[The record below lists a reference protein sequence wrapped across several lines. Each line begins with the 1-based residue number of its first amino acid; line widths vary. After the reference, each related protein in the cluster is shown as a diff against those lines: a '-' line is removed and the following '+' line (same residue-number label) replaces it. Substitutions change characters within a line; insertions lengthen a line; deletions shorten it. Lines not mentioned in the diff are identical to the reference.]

1 MKRLTWLASAALA
14 FTLIAVGFVAGFT
27 SSKKATIF
35 SDPAAKQKPV
45 VGLVLKYR
53 DGVSP
58 MNFLGNQVGLD
69 STELTKGEDL
79 GLGLYSANF
88 ESAHSEASSLKI
100 ADSLAGD
107 SRIESIYLNHFLS
120 GANFK
125 ATTPKTGSLK
135 ASSAPTGLKAVD
147 GWQESDP
154 TRARVVLTWNAPKSL
169 NGGQIWGYRIWKFDA
184 VANAYKV
191 LVSNTFSTSRELVVS
206 NNLVAGATANF
217 KVAAITR
224 SSNLKYMAVS
234 TQSTAARVVPTATPQ
249 PPVLQSAGTITSAA
263 PVVAWA
269 VQDKV
274 SRGGLSVSYL
284 VTATATDSTTSSCST
299 NSNSCVL
306 SGLVATKEYI
316 VQITAT
322 NARGSTQSAIVQESL
337 DPMMSLQWYLDS
349 TYGVNATDAWKIT
362 KGSPSVVVAVVDTGI
377 TEHPDLDDNIV
388 AGYDFISSAS
398 QARDGNGRDADPS
411 DPGDY
416 QSNGTPSSWHG
427 THVAGIIAAE
437 SNSIGITGV
446 APRVKI
452 QPVRVLGP
460 NGGTEADIAAG
471 INWAIG
477 VRISGVTTN
486 ATPAKVINLS
496 IGSSDF
502 STCYTSSPV
511 QLAIDEAKR
520 RDVTLVTAAGND
532 DQEATASFPGNCS
545 GNITIGA
552 TGIKGDRSYY
562 SNYSELNSYYGVYI
576 GVDISAPGGDDR
588 AGIGAPAGGQI
599 WSTLNDGTRS
609 PGNPTYGKEQ
619 GTSMSSPIAAGVVAL
634 MYSIRPTITDDQVWA
649 ILSKTTKPFAPSSE
663 CADELVEAT
672 LNNGTKVM
680 TGLCGVGII
689 DAAAA
694 VKAVQDLNK

>member
-1 MKRLTWLASAALA
+1 MKRLLWVTASALSLALVSTGFA
-14 FTLIAVGFVAGFT
+14 FSSST
-27 SSKKATIF
+27 SHRAQIF
-35 SDPAAKQKPV
+35 SDPVAKSKPV
-45 VGLVLKYR
+45 VGLVLKYK
-53 DGVSP
+53 DGVVAKDI
-58 MNFLGNQVGLD
+58 FGNQVALP
-69 STELTKGEDL
+69 SELNQGEDL
-79 GLGLYSANF
+79 GLGMYSANF
-88 ESAHSEASSLKI
+88 EAAVSESAALEI
-100 ADSLAGD
+100 ANSIAGD
-107 SRIESIYLNHFLS
+107 SRIETIYLNHFL
-120 GANFK
+120 GDADFK
-125 ATTPKTGSLK
+125 AVTPKVGNLK
-135 ASSAPTGLKAVD
+135 ASSVPTGLKVVD

-154 TRARVVLTWNAPKSL
+154 TRARVVLSWNAPKTL
-169 NGGQIWGYRIWKFDA
+169 NGGKLWGYRIWKFDA

-191 LVSNTFSTSRELVVS
+191 LVSNTYSTSRELSVG
-206 NNLVAGATANF
+206 NNLVAGSTANF
-217 KVAAITR
+217 RVGAITR
-224 SSNLKYMAVS
+224 STNLKYMAVS
-234 TQSTAARVVPTATPQ
+234 NQSTAARVTPTATPQ

-269 VQDKV
+269 AQDKV

-306 SGLVATKEYI
+306 SGLVAAKEYI
-316 VQITAT
+316 VQVTAT
-322 NARGSTQSAIVQESL
+322 NERGSTQSAIVQESL
-337 DPMMSLQWYLDS
+337 DPMMRLQWYLDS
-349 TYGVNATDAWKIT
+349 EYGVNATDAWKVT
-362 KGSPSVVVAVVDTGI
+362 KGSPSIVVAVVDSGI

-388 AGYDFISSAS
+388 AGYDFISSS
-398 QARDGNGRDADPS
+398 RESRDGNGRDADPS

-416 QSNGTPSSWHG
+416 LTSGENSSWHG

-502 STCYTSSPV
+502 STCYTNSPV

-532 DQEATASFPGNCS
+532 DQIATASFPGNCS

-562 SNYSELNSYYGVYI
+562 SNYSDYNRIYDVYI

-609 PGNPTYGKEQ
+609 PGNPTYGKQQ

-634 MYSIRPTITDDQVWA
+634 MYSIRPTITDDQVWS
-649 ILSKTTKPFAPSSE
+649 IISKTAKPFAASSE
-663 CADELVEAT
+663 CTDQLIETT
-672 LNNGTKVM
+672 LNNGTKVT

>member
-1 MKRLTWLASAALA
+1 MKRLLWVTASALSLAL
-14 FTLIAVGFVAGFT
+14 VSAGFAFNSST
-27 SSKKATIF
+27 SHRAEIF
-35 SDPAAKQKPV
+35 SDPAAKSKPV
-45 VGLVLKYR
+45 VGLVLKYK
-53 DGVSP
+53 DGVVAKDI
-58 MNFLGNQVGLD
+58 FGNQVAL
-69 STELTKGEDL
+69 SSELNQGEDL
-79 GLGLYSANF
+79 GLGMYSANF
-88 ESAHSEASSLKI
+88 EAAVSESAALDI
-100 ADSLAGD
+100 ANSIAGD
-107 SRIESIYLNHFLS
+107 SRIETIYFNHFL
-120 GANFK
+120 GDADFK
-125 ATTPKTGSLK
+125 AVTPKVGNLK
-135 ASSAPTGLKAVD
+135 ASSVPTGLKAVD

-154 TRARVVLTWNAPKSL
+154 TRARVVLSWNAPKTL
-169 NGGQIWGYRIWKFDA
+169 NGGKLWGYRIWKFDA

-191 LVSNTFSTSRELVVS
+191 LVSNTYSTSRELSVA
-206 NNLVAGATANF
+206 NNLVAGSTANF
-217 KVAAITR
+217 RVAAITR
-224 SSNLKYMAVS
+224 STNLKYMAVS
-234 TQSTAARVVPTATPQ
+234 NQSTAARVTPTATPQ

-269 VQDKV
+269 AQDKI
-274 SRGGLSVSYL
+274 SRGGLSVSY
-284 VTATATDSTTSSCST
+284 VATATATDSTTSSCST
-299 NSNSCVL
+299 TSNSCVL
-306 SGLVATKEYI
+306 SGLVAAKEYI
-316 VQITAT
+316 VQVTAT
-322 NARGSTQSAIVQESL
+322 NERGSTQSAIVQESL
-337 DPMMSLQWYLDS
+337 DPMMRLQWYLDS
-349 TYGVNATDAWKIT
+349 EYGVNATDAWKVT
-362 KGSPSVVVAVVDTGI
+362 KGSPSIVVAVVDSGI

-388 AGYDFISSAS
+388 AGYDFISSS
-398 QARDGNGRDADPS
+398 RESRDGNGRDADPS

-416 QSNGTPSSWHG
+416 LTSGENSSWHG

-486 ATPAKVINLS
+486 ATPANVINLS

-502 STCYTSSPV
+502 STCYTNSPV

-532 DQEATASFPGNCS
+532 DQIATASFPGNCS

-562 SNYSELNSYYGVYI
+562 SNYSDYNRIYDVYI

-609 PGNPTYGKEQ
+609 PGNPTYGKQQ

-634 MYSIRPTITDDQVWA
+634 MYSIRPTITDDQVWS
-649 ILSKTTKPFAPSSE
+649 ILSKTAKPFAASSE
-663 CADELVEAT
+663 CTDQLIETT
-672 LNNGTKVM
+672 LNNGTKVT

>member
-1 MKRLTWLASAALA
+1 MKRLLWVTASALSLAL
-14 FTLIAVGFVAGFT
+14 VSAGFAFNSST
-27 SSKKATIF
+27 SHRAEIF
-35 SDPAAKQKPV
+35 SDPAAKSKPV
-45 VGLVLKYR
+45 VGLVLKYK
-53 DGVSP
+53 DGVVAKDI
-58 MNFLGNQVGLD
+58 FGNQVAL
-69 STELTKGEDL
+69 SSELNQGEDL
-79 GLGLYSANF
+79 GLGMYSANF
-88 ESAHSEASSLKI
+88 EAAVSESAALDI
-100 ADSLAGD
+100 ANSIAGD
-107 SRIESIYLNHFLS
+107 SRIETIYFNHFL
-120 GANFK
+120 GDADFK
-125 ATTPKTGSLK
+125 AVTPKVGNLK
-135 ASSAPTGLKAVD
+135 ASSVPTGLKAVD

-154 TRARVVLTWNAPKSL
+154 TRARVVLSWNAPKTL
-169 NGGQIWGYRIWKFDA
+169 NGGKLWGYRIWKFDA

-191 LVSNTFSTSRELVVS
+191 LVSNTYSTSRELSVA
-206 NNLVAGATANF
+206 NNLVAGSTANF
-217 KVAAITR
+217 RVAAITR
-224 SSNLKYMAVS
+224 STNLKYMAVS
-234 TQSTAARVVPTATPQ
+234 NQSTAARVTPTATPQ

-269 VQDKV
+269 AQDKI
-274 SRGGLSVSYL
+274 SRGGLSVSY
-284 VTATATDSTTSSCST
+284 VATATATDSTTSSCST
-299 NSNSCVL
+299 TSNSCVL
-306 SGLVATKEYI
+306 SGLVAAKEYI
-316 VQITAT
+316 VQVTAT
-322 NARGSTQSAIVQESL
+322 NERGSTQSAIVQESL
-337 DPMMSLQWYLDS
+337 DPMMRLQWYLDS
-349 TYGVNATDAWKIT
+349 EYGVNATDAWKVT
-362 KGSPSVVVAVVDTGI
+362 QGSPSIVVAVVDSGI

-388 AGYDFISSAS
+388 AGYDFISSS
-398 QARDGNGRDADPS
+398 RESRDGNGRDADPS

-416 QSNGTPSSWHG
+416 LTSGENSSWHG

-486 ATPAKVINLS
+486 ATPANVINLS

-502 STCYTSSPV
+502 STCYTNSPV

-532 DQEATASFPGNCS
+532 DQIATASFPGNCS

-562 SNYSELNSYYGVYI
+562 SNYSDYNRIYDVYI

-609 PGNPTYGKEQ
+609 PGNPTYGKQQ

-634 MYSIRPTITDDQVWA
+634 MYSIRPTITDDQVWS
-649 ILSKTTKPFAPSSE
+649 ILSKTAKPFAASSE
-663 CADELVEAT
+663 CTDQLIETT
-672 LNNGTKVM
+672 LNNGTKIT

>member
-1 MKRLTWLASAALA
+1 MKRLLWVTALA
-14 FTLIAVGFVAGFT
+14 LSLALVSAGFAFNSST
-27 SSKKATIF
+27 SHRAEIF
-35 SDPAAKQKPV
+35 SDPAAKSKPV
-45 VGLVLKYR
+45 VGLVLKYK
-53 DGVSP
+53 DGVVAKDI
-58 MNFLGNQVGLD
+58 FGNQVAL
-69 STELTKGEDL
+69 SSELNQGEDL
-79 GLGLYSANF
+79 GLGMYSANF
-88 ESAHSEASSLKI
+88 EAAVSESAALDI
-100 ADSLAGD
+100 ANSIAGD
-107 SRIESIYLNHFLS
+107 SRIETIYLNHFL
-120 GANFK
+120 GDADFK
-125 ATTPKTGSLK
+125 AVTPKVGNLK
-135 ASSAPTGLKAVD
+135 ASSVPTGLKVVD

-154 TRARVVLTWNAPKSL
+154 TRARVVLSWNAPKTL
-169 NGGQIWGYRIWKFDA
+169 NGGKLWGYRIWKFDA

-191 LVSNTFSTSRELVVS
+191 LVSNTYSTSRELAVG
-206 NNLVAGATANF
+206 NNLVAGSTANF
-217 KVAAITR
+217 RVAAITR
-224 SSNLKYMAVS
+224 STNLKYMAVS
-234 TQSTAARVVPTATPQ
+234 NQSTAARVTPTATPQ

-269 VQDKV
+269 AQDKI
-274 SRGGLSVSYL
+274 SRGGLSVSY
-284 VTATATDSTTSSCST
+284 VATATATDSTTSSCST
-299 NSNSCVL
+299 TSNSCVL
-306 SGLVATKEYI
+306 SGLVAAKEYI
-316 VQITAT
+316 VQVTAT
-322 NARGSTQSAIVQESL
+322 NERGSTQSAIVQESL
-337 DPMMSLQWYLDS
+337 DPMMRLQWYLDS
-349 TYGVNATDAWKIT
+349 EYGVNATDAWKVT
-362 KGSPSVVVAVVDTGI
+362 KGSPSIVVAVVDSGI

-388 AGYDFISSAS
+388 AGYDFISSS
-398 QARDGNGRDADPS
+398 RESRDGNGRDADPS

-416 QSNGTPSSWHG
+416 LTSGENSSWHG

-502 STCYTSSPV
+502 STCYTNSPV

-532 DQEATASFPGNCS
+532 DQIATASFPGNCS

-562 SNYSELNSYYGVYI
+562 SNYSDYNRIYDVYI

-609 PGNPTYGKEQ
+609 PGNPTYGKQQ

-634 MYSIRPTITDDQVWA
+634 MYSIRPTITDDQVWS
-649 ILSKTTKPFAPSSE
+649 ILSKTAKPFAASSE
-663 CADELVEAT
+663 CTDQLIETT
-672 LNNGTKVM
+672 LNNGTKVT

>member
-1 MKRLTWLASAALA
+1 MKRLLWVTASALSLALVSTGFA
-14 FTLIAVGFVAGFT
+14 FSSST
-27 SSKKATIF
+27 SHRAQIF
-35 SDPAAKQKPV
+35 SDPVAKSKPV
-45 VGLVLKYR
+45 VGLVLKYK
-53 DGVSP
+53 DGVVAKDI
-58 MNFLGNQVGLD
+58 FGNQVALP
-69 STELTKGEDL
+69 SELNQGEDL
-79 GLGLYSANF
+79 GLGMYSANF
-88 ESAHSEASSLKI
+88 EAAVSESAALEI
-100 ADSLAGD
+100 ANSIAGD
-107 SRIESIYLNHFLS
+107 SRIETIYLNHFL
-120 GANFK
+120 GDADFK
-125 ATTPKTGSLK
+125 AVTPKLGNLK
-135 ASSAPTGLKAVD
+135 ASSVPTGLKVVD

-154 TRARVVLTWNAPKSL
+154 TRARVVLSWNAPKTL
-169 NGGQIWGYRIWKFDA
+169 NGGKLWGYRIWKFDA

-191 LVSNTFSTSRELVVS
+191 LVSNTYSTSRELSVG
-206 NNLVAGATANF
+206 NNLVAGSTANF
-217 KVAAITR
+217 RVAAITR
-224 SSNLKYMAVS
+224 STNLKYMAVS
-234 TQSTAARVVPTATPQ
+234 NQSTAARVTPTATPQ

-269 VQDKV
+269 AQDKI
-274 SRGGLSVSYL
+274 SRGGLSVSY
-284 VTATATDSTTSSCST
+284 VATATAADSTTSSCST
-299 NSNSCVL
+299 TSNGCVL
-306 SGLVATKEYI
+306 SGLVAAKEYI
-316 VQITAT
+316 VQVTAT
-322 NARGSTQSAIVQESL
+322 NERGSTQSAIVQESL
-337 DPMMSLQWYLDS
+337 DPMMRLQWYLDS
-349 TYGVNATDAWKIT
+349 EYGVNATDAWKVT
-362 KGSPSVVVAVVDTGI
+362 KGSPSIVVAVVDSGI

-388 AGYDFISSAS
+388 AGYDFISSS
-398 QARDGNGRDADPS
+398 RESRDGNGRDADPS

-416 QSNGTPSSWHG
+416 LTSGENSSWHG

-502 STCYTSSPV
+502 STCYTNSPV

-532 DQEATASFPGNCS
+532 DQIATASFPGNCS

-562 SNYSELNSYYGVYI
+562 SNYSDYNRIYDVYI

-599 WSTLNDGTRS
+599 WSTINDGTRS
-609 PGNPTYGKEQ
+609 PGNPTYGKQQ

-634 MYSIRPTITDDQVWA
+634 MYSIRPTITDDQVWS
-649 ILSKTTKPFAPSSE
+649 ILSKTAKPFAPSSE
-663 CADELVEAT
+663 CTDQLIETT
-672 LNNGTKVM
+672 LNNGTKVT

>member
-1 MKRLTWLASAALA
+1 MKRLLWVTASALSLAL
-14 FTLIAVGFVAGFT
+14 VSAGFAFSSST
-27 SSKKATIF
+27 SHRAEIF
-35 SDPAAKQKPV
+35 SDPAAKSKPV
-45 VGLVLKYR
+45 VGLVLKYK
-53 DGVSP
+53 DGVVAKDI
-58 MNFLGNQVGLD
+58 FGNQVAL
-69 STELTKGEDL
+69 SSELNQGEDL
-79 GLGLYSANF
+79 GLGMYSANF
-88 ESAHSEASSLKI
+88 EAAVSESAALDI
-100 ADSLAGD
+100 ANSIAGD
-107 SRIESIYLNHFLS
+107 SRIETIYFNHFL
-120 GANFK
+120 GDADFK
-125 ATTPKTGSLK
+125 AVTPKVGNLK
-135 ASSAPTGLKAVD
+135 ASSVPTGLKVVD
-147 GWQESDP
+147 GWQENDP
-154 TRARVVLTWNAPKSL
+154 TRARVVLSWNAPKTL
-169 NGGQIWGYRIWKFDA
+169 NGGKLWGYRIWKFDA

-191 LVSNTFSTSRELVVS
+191 LVSNTYSTSRELSVG
-206 NNLVAGATANF
+206 NNLVAGSTANF
-217 KVAAITR
+217 RVAAITR
-224 SSNLKYMAVS
+224 STNLKYMAVS
-234 TQSTAARVVPTATPQ
+234 NQSTAARVTPTATPQ

-269 VQDKV
+269 AQDKI
-274 SRGGLSVSYL
+274 SRGGLSVSY
-284 VTATATDSTTSSCST
+284 VATATATDSTTSSCST
-299 NSNSCVL
+299 TSNSCVL
-306 SGLVATKEYI
+306 SGLVAAKEYI
-316 VQITAT
+316 VQVTAT
-322 NARGSTQSAIVQESL
+322 NERGSTQSAIVQESL
-337 DPMMSLQWYLDS
+337 DPMMRLQWYLDS
-349 TYGVNATDAWKIT
+349 EYGVNATDAWKVT
-362 KGSPSVVVAVVDTGI
+362 KGSPSIVVAVVDSGI

-388 AGYDFISSAS
+388 AGYDFISSS
-398 QARDGNGRDADPS
+398 RESRDGNGRDADPS

-416 QSNGTPSSWHG
+416 LTSGENSSWHG

-502 STCYTSSPV
+502 STCYTNSPV

-532 DQEATASFPGNCS
+532 DQIATASFPGNCS

-562 SNYSELNSYYGVYI
+562 SNYSDYNRIYDVYI

-609 PGNPTYGKEQ
+609 PGNPTYGKQQ

-634 MYSIRPTITDDQVWA
+634 MYSIRPTITDDQVWS
-649 ILSKTTKPFAPSSE
+649 ILSKTAKPFAASSE
-663 CADELVEAT
+663 CTDQLIETT
-672 LNNGTKVM
+672 LNNGTKVT

>member
-1 MKRLTWLASAALA
+1 MKRLPWITASALSLA
-14 FTLIAVGFVAGFT
+14 LIASGFAFSFV
-27 SSKKATIF
+27 SSHRAEIL
-35 SDPAAKQKPV
+35 SDPAAKSKPV
-45 VGLVLKYR
+45 VGLVLKYK
-53 DGVSP
+53 DGV
-58 MNFLGNQVGLD
+58 FATDIFGNQVALSSD
-69 STELTKGEDL
+69 LNQGEDL
-79 GLGLYSANF
+79 GLGMYSANF
-88 ESAHSEASSLKI
+88 KKAVSESSALKI
-100 ADSLAGD
+100 ANSITGD
-107 SRIESIYLNHFLS
+107 SRIETIYLNHVLS
-120 GANFK
+120 DANFN

-147 GWQESDP
+147 AWQESDP
-154 TRARVVLTWNAPKSL
+154 TQARVVLSWTAPKYL
-169 NGGQIWGYRIWKFDA
+169 NGGKLWGYRIWKFDA
-184 VANAYKV
+184 VANEYKV
-191 LVSNTFSTSRELVVS
+191 LVSNTYSTVRELSVS

-224 SSNLKYMAVS
+224 STNLKFMAVS
-234 TQSTAARVVPTATPQ
+234 NQSNAARVLPTATPQ
-249 PPVLQSAGTITSAA
+249 PPVLQSAGTITSAS

-269 VQDKV
+269 AQDKV
-274 SRGGLSVSYL
+274 SRGGLNVSY
-284 VTATATDSTTSSCST
+284 VATATATDSTSSSCST

-322 NARGSTQSAIVQESL
+322 NSRGSTQSAIVQESL

-349 TYGVNATDAWKIT
+349 AYGVNATDAWKIT
-362 KGSPSVVVAVVDTGI
+362 KGSPSIVVAVVDSGI

-388 AGYDFISSAS
+388 AGYDFISSSS
-398 QARDGNGRDADPS
+398 QSRDGNGRDADPS

-416 QSNGTPSSWHG
+416 LTGVENSSWHG

-437 SNSIGITGV
+437 SNSIGITGI

-496 IGSSDF
+496 IGSTDF
-502 STCYTSSPV
+502 STCYSNSPV

-532 DQEATASFPGNCS
+532 DQIATASFPGNCS

-562 SNYSELNSYYGVYI
+562 SNYSDYNRTYDVFI

-588 AGIGAPAGGQI
+588 AGIGEPAGGQI
-599 WSTLNDGTRS
+599 WSTLNDGARS
-609 PGNPTYGKEQ
+609 PGNPTYGKQQ
-619 GTSMSSPIAAGVVAL
+619 GTSMASPIAAGVVAL
-634 MYSIRPTITDDQVWA
+634 MYSLRPTLTDDQVWS
-649 ILSKTTKPFAPSSE
+649 ILSKTAKPFAKNSD
-663 CADELVEAT
+663 CTDQLIDTT
-672 LNNGTKVM
+672 LNNGTKLT

>member
-1 MKRLTWLASAALA
+1 MKRLIWLISATLSFALIT
-14 FTLIAVGFVAGFT
+14 FGLIAGF
-27 SSKKATIF
+27 SSNKKATVH
-35 SDPAAKQKPV
+35 SDPAANDKPV
-45 VGLVLKYR
+45 VGLVLKYKE
-53 DGVSP
+53 GVFP
-58 MNFLGNQVGLD
+58 TDYLGNQVGLD
-69 STELTKGEDL
+69 STQLSQGEDL

-88 ESAHSEASSLKI
+88 KTALSEGEALEL
-100 ADSLAGD
+100 ADSIASD

-120 GANFK
+120 EANFK
-125 ATTPKTGSLK
+125 VATPKSGSLK
-135 ASSAPTGLKAVD
+135 ASSAPTGLVAVD
-147 GWQESDP
+147 GWQSSDP
-154 TRARVVLTWNAPKSL
+154 TRARVVLSWNSPKNL
-169 NGGQIWGYRIWKFDA
+169 NGGKLWGYRIWKFDA
-184 VANAYKV
+184 VANNYKI
-191 LVSNTFSTSRELVVS
+191 LVSNTYSPARELVVS

-234 TQSTAARVVPTATPQ
+234 NQSAAARVTPTATPQ

-269 VQDKV
+269 AQDKV
-274 SRGGLSVSYL
+274 SRGGLSVSY
-284 VTATATDSTTSSCST
+284 VATATATDSTTSSCST

-322 NARGSTQSAIVQESL
+322 NARGSTLSEIVQESL
-337 DPMMSLQWYLDS
+337 DPMMKLQWYLDS
-349 TYGVNATDAWKIT
+349 EYGVNATDAWKIT

-377 TEHPDLDDNIV
+377 TDHPDLDDNVV
-388 AGYDFISSAS
+388 AGYDFISSTS
-398 QARDGNGRDADPS
+398 QSRDGNGRDADPS

-437 SNSIGITGV
+437 SNSIGITGI

-486 ATPAKVINLS
+486 ATPAKVVNLS

-502 STCYTSSPV
+502 STCYSDSPV

-532 DQEATASFPGNCS
+532 DQIATASFPGNCS

-562 SNYSELNSYYGVYI
+562 SNYSSYNRIYDVFI

-588 AGIGAPAGGQI
+588 AGIGASAGGQI

-634 MYSIRPTITDDQVWA
+634 MYSLRPTLTDDQVWS
-649 ILSKTTKPFAPSSE
+649 ILSNTVKPFAANSDCTDQLIE
-663 CADELVEAT
+663 TT
-672 LNNGTKVM
+672 LNNGTKLT

-694 VKAVQDLNK
+694 VKEVQDLNK

>member
-1 MKRLTWLASAALA
+1 MKRLLWVTASALSLAL
-14 FTLIAVGFVAGFT
+14 VSAGFAFSSST
-27 SSKKATIF
+27 SHRAQIF
-35 SDPAAKQKPV
+35 SDPEAKSKPV
-45 VGLVLKYR
+45 VGLVLKYK
-53 DGVSP
+53 DGVAAKDI
-58 MNFLGNQVGLD
+58 FGNQVAL
-69 STELTKGEDL
+69 SSELNQGEDL
-79 GLGLYSANF
+79 GLGMYSANF
-88 ESAHSEASSLKI
+88 EAAVSESAARDI
-100 ADSLAGD
+100 ANSIAAD
-107 SRIESIYLNHFLS
+107 SRIETIYLNHFL
-120 GANFK
+120 GDADFK
-125 ATTPKTGSLK
+125 AVTPKVGNLK
-135 ASSAPTGLKAVD
+135 ASSVPTGLKVVD

-154 TRARVVLTWNAPKSL
+154 TRARVVLSWNAPKTL
-169 NGGQIWGYRIWKFDA
+169 NGGKLWGYRIWKFDA

-191 LVSNTFSTSRELVVS
+191 LVSNTYSTSRELSVA
-206 NNLVAGATANF
+206 NNLVAGSTANF
-217 KVAAITR
+217 RVAAITR
-224 SSNLKYMAVS
+224 STNLKYMAVS
-234 TQSTAARVVPTATPQ
+234 NQSTAARVTPTATPQ

-269 VQDKV
+269 AQDKI
-274 SRGGLSVSYL
+274 SRGGLSVSY
-284 VTATATDSTTSSCST
+284 VATATATDSTTSSCST
-299 NSNSCVL
+299 TSNSCVL
-306 SGLVATKEYI
+306 SGLVAAKEYI
-316 VQITAT
+316 VQVTAT
-322 NARGSTQSAIVQESL
+322 NERGSTQSAIVQESL
-337 DPMMSLQWYLDS
+337 DPMMRLQWYLDS
-349 TYGVNATDAWKIT
+349 EYGVNATDAWKVT
-362 KGSPSVVVAVVDTGI
+362 KGSPSIVVAVVDSGI

-388 AGYDFISSAS
+388 AGYDFISSS
-398 QARDGNGRDADPS
+398 RESRDGNGRDADPS

-416 QSNGTPSSWHG
+416 LTSGENSSWHG

-502 STCYTSSPV
+502 STCYTNSPV

-532 DQEATASFPGNCS
+532 DQIATASFPGNCS

-562 SNYSELNSYYGVYI
+562 SNYSDYNRIYDVYI

-609 PGNPTYGKEQ
+609 PGNPTYGKQQ

-634 MYSIRPTITDDQVWA
+634 MYSIRPTITDDQVWS
-649 ILSKTTKPFAPSSE
+649 ILSKTAKPFAASSE
-663 CADELVEAT
+663 CTDQLIETT
-672 LNNGTKVM
+672 LNNGTKVT

>member
-1 MKRLTWLASAALA
+1 MKRLLWVTASALCLAL
-14 FTLIAVGFVAGFT
+14 VSAGFAFNSST
-27 SSKKATIF
+27 SHRAEIF
-35 SDPAAKQKPV
+35 SDPAAKSKPV
-45 VGLVLKYR
+45 VGLVLKYK
-53 DGVSP
+53 DGVVAKDI
-58 MNFLGNQVGLD
+58 FGNQVAL
-69 STELTKGEDL
+69 SSELNQGEDL
-79 GLGLYSANF
+79 GLGMYSANF
-88 ESAHSEASSLKI
+88 EEAVSESVARDI
-100 ADSLAGD
+100 ANSIAAD
-107 SRIESIYLNHFLS
+107 SRIETIYLNHFL
-120 GANFK
+120 GDADFK
-125 ATTPKTGSLK
+125 AVTPKVGNLK
-135 ASSAPTGLKAVD
+135 ASSVPTGLKVVD

-154 TRARVVLTWNAPKSL
+154 TRARVVLSWNAPKTL
-169 NGGQIWGYRIWKFDA
+169 NGGKLWGYRIWKFDA

-191 LVSNTFSTSRELVVS
+191 LVSNTYSTSRELSVG
-206 NNLVAGATANF
+206 NNLVAGSTANF
-217 KVAAITR
+217 RVAAITR
-224 SSNLKYMAVS
+224 STNLKYMAVS
-234 TQSTAARVVPTATPQ
+234 NQSTAARVTPTATPQ

-269 VQDKV
+269 AQDKI
-274 SRGGLSVSYL
+274 SRGGLSVSY
-284 VTATATDSTTSSCST
+284 VATATATDSTTSSCST
-299 NSNSCVL
+299 TSNSCVL
-306 SGLVATKEYI
+306 SGLVAAKEYI
-316 VQITAT
+316 VQVTAT
-322 NARGSTQSAIVQESL
+322 NERGSTQSAIVQESL
-337 DPMMSLQWYLDS
+337 DPMMRLQWYLDS
-349 TYGVNATDAWKIT
+349 EYGVNATDAWKVT
-362 KGSPSVVVAVVDTGI
+362 KGSPSIVVAVVDSGI

-388 AGYDFISSAS
+388 AGYDFISSS
-398 QARDGNGRDADPS
+398 RQSRDGNGRDADPS

-416 QSNGTPSSWHG
+416 LTSGENSSWHG

-486 ATPAKVINLS
+486 ATPAKVVNLS

-502 STCYTSSPV
+502 STCYTNSPV

-532 DQEATASFPGNCS
+532 DQIATASFPGNCS

-562 SNYSELNSYYGVYI
+562 SNYSDYNRIYDVYI

-609 PGNPTYGKEQ
+609 PGNPTYGKQQ

-634 MYSIRPTITDDQVWA
+634 MYSIRPTITDDQVWS
-649 ILSKTTKPFAPSSE
+649 ILSKTAKPFAASSE
-663 CADELVEAT
+663 CTDQLIETT
-672 LNNGTKVM
+672 LNNGTKVT

>member
-1 MKRLTWLASAALA
+1 MKRLLWVTASALSLAL
-14 FTLIAVGFVAGFT
+14 VSAGFAFNSST
-27 SSKKATIF
+27 SHRAQIF
-35 SDPAAKQKPV
+35 SDPAAKSKPV
-45 VGLVLKYR
+45 VGLVLKYK
-53 DGVSP
+53 DGVVAKDI
-58 MNFLGNQVGLD
+58 FGNQVAL
-69 STELTKGEDL
+69 SSELNQGEDL
-79 GLGLYSANF
+79 GLGMYSANF
-88 ESAHSEASSLKI
+88 EAAVSESEALDI
-100 ADSLAGD
+100 ANSIAGD
-107 SRIESIYLNHFLS
+107 SRIETIYLNHFL
-120 GANFK
+120 GDADFK
-125 ATTPKTGSLK
+125 AVTPKVGNLK
-135 ASSAPTGLKAVD
+135 ASSVPTGLKVVD

-154 TRARVVLTWNAPKSL
+154 TRARVVLSWNAPKTL
-169 NGGQIWGYRIWKFDA
+169 NGGKLWGYRIWKFDA

-191 LVSNTFSTSRELVVS
+191 LVSNTYSTSRELSVG
-206 NNLVAGATANF
+206 NNLVAGSTANF
-217 KVAAITR
+217 RVAAITR
-224 SSNLKYMAVS
+224 STNLKYMAVS
-234 TQSTAARVVPTATPQ
+234 NQSTAARVTPTATPQ

-269 VQDKV
+269 AQDKI
-274 SRGGLSVSYL
+274 SRGGLSVSY
-284 VTATATDSTTSSCST
+284 VATATATDSTTSSCST
-299 NSNSCVL
+299 TSNSCVL
-306 SGLVATKEYI
+306 SGLVAAKEYI
-316 VQITAT
+316 VQVTAT
-322 NARGSTQSAIVQESL
+322 NERGSTQSAIVQESL
-337 DPMMSLQWYLDS
+337 DPMMRLQWYLDS
-349 TYGVNATDAWKIT
+349 EYGVNATDAWKVT
-362 KGSPSVVVAVVDTGI
+362 QGSPSIVVAVVDSGI

-388 AGYDFISSAS
+388 AGYDFISSS
-398 QARDGNGRDADPS
+398 RESRDGNGRDADPS

-416 QSNGTPSSWHG
+416 LTSGENSSWHG

-446 APRVKI
+446 APGVKI

-502 STCYTSSPV
+502 STCYTNSPV

-532 DQEATASFPGNCS
+532 DQIATASFPGNCS

-562 SNYSELNSYYGVYI
+562 SNYSDYNRIYDVYI

-609 PGNPTYGKEQ
+609 PGNPTYGKQQ

-634 MYSIRPTITDDQVWA
+634 MYSIRPTITDDQVWS
-649 ILSKTTKPFAPSSE
+649 ILSKTSKPFAASSE
-663 CADELVEAT
+663 CTDQLIETT
-672 LNNGTKVM
+672 LNNGTKVT

>member
-1 MKRLTWLASAALA
+1 
-14 FTLIAVGFVAGFT
+14 
-27 SSKKATIF
+27 
-35 SDPAAKQKPV
+35 
-45 VGLVLKYR
+45 
-53 DGVSP
+53 
-58 MNFLGNQVGLD
+58 
-69 STELTKGEDL
+69 
-79 GLGLYSANF
+79 
-88 ESAHSEASSLKI
+88 
-100 ADSLAGD
+100 
-107 SRIESIYLNHFLS
+107 
-120 GANFK
+120 
-125 ATTPKTGSLK
+125 
-135 ASSAPTGLKAVD
+135 
-147 GWQESDP
+147 
-154 TRARVVLTWNAPKSL
+154 
-169 NGGQIWGYRIWKFDA
+169 
-184 VANAYKV
+184 
-191 LVSNTFSTSRELVVS
+191 
-206 NNLVAGATANF
+206 
-217 KVAAITR
+217 
-224 SSNLKYMAVS
+224 
-234 TQSTAARVVPTATPQ
+234 
-249 PPVLQSAGTITSAA
+249 
-263 PVVAWA
+263 
-269 VQDKV
+269 
-274 SRGGLSVSYL
+274 
-284 VTATATDSTTSSCST
+284 
-299 NSNSCVL
+299 
-306 SGLVATKEYI
+306 
-316 VQITAT
+316 
-322 NARGSTQSAIVQESL
+322 
-337 DPMMSLQWYLDS
+337 MMRLQWYLDS
-349 TYGVNATDAWKIT
+349 EYGVNATDAWKVT
-362 KGSPSVVVAVVDTGI
+362 KGSPSIVVAVVDSGI

-388 AGYDFISSAS
+388 AGYDFISSS
-398 QARDGNGRDADPS
+398 RESRDGNGRDADPS

-416 QSNGTPSSWHG
+416 LTSGENSSWHG

-502 STCYTSSPV
+502 STCYTNSPV

-532 DQEATASFPGNCS
+532 DQIATASFPGNCS

-562 SNYSELNSYYGVYI
+562 SNYSDYNRIYDVYI

-609 PGNPTYGKEQ
+609 PGNPTYGKQQ

-634 MYSIRPTITDDQVWA
+634 MYSIRPTITDDQVWS
-649 ILSKTTKPFAPSSE
+649 IISKTAKPFAASSE
-663 CADELVEAT
+663 CTDQLIETT
-672 LNNGTKVM
+672 LNNGTKVT

>member
-1 MKRLTWLASAALA
+1 MRRLLWLTSSTLTIALGAVGLFASAPRDRAE
-14 FTLIAVGFVAGFT
+14 
-27 SSKKATIF
+27 IF
-35 SDPAAKQKPV
+35 SDSAAKNKPV

-53 DGVSP
+53 DGVIP
-58 MNFLGNQVGLD
+58 TDFWGNQVGLD
-69 STELTKGEDL
+69 STGLSRGEDL

-88 ESAHSEASSLKI
+88 KSSISEASALKV
-100 ADSLAGD
+100 AESMASD
-107 SRIESIYLNHFLS
+107 SRIESIYLNHLLTE
-120 GANFK
+120 ANYK
-125 ATTPKTGSLK
+125 EVTPKVGSLK
-135 ASSAPTGLKAVD
+135 ASSAPTGLKAID

-154 TRARVVLTWNAPKSL
+154 TQARVVLTWNAPRTL
-169 NGGQIWGYRIWKFDA
+169 NGGKIWGYRIWKFDA
-184 VANAYKV
+184 VANKYEV
-191 LVSNTFSTSRELVVS
+191 LVSNTFSTARELVVN
-206 NNLVAGATANF
+206 NNLVAGATVNF
-217 KVAAITR
+217 RVAAITR
-224 SSNLKYMAVS
+224 STNLRYMAVS
-234 TQSTAARVVPTATPQ
+234 NQSTAARVTPTATPQ

-269 VQDKV
+269 PQDKV
-274 SRGGLSVSYL
+274 GRGGLNVSY
-284 VTATATDSTTSSCST
+284 VATATAVDTTTTSCST

-306 SGLVATKEYI
+306 SGLAATKEYI
-316 VQITAT
+316 VQVTAT

-349 TYGVNATDAWKIT
+349 EHGVNATDAWNIT
-362 KGSPSVVVAVVDTGI
+362 KGSPSIVVAVLDTGI
-377 TEHPDLDDNIV
+377 TEHPDLDDNVV
-388 AGYDFISSAS
+388 AGYDFISSSS
-398 QARDGNGRDADPS
+398 QSRDGNGRDADAS

-416 QSNGTPSSWHG
+416 LSSGSPSSWHG

-437 SNSIGITGV
+437 SNSIGITGI

-471 INWAIG
+471 INWSIG

-496 IGSSDF
+496 IGSTDF
-502 STCYTSSPV
+502 STCYTNSPV

-532 DQEATASFPGNCS
+532 DQIATASFPGNCS

-552 TGIKGDRSYY
+552 TGYTGDRSYF
-562 SNYSELNSYYGVYI
+562 SNYSAYNRTYDVYI

-588 AGIGAPAGGQI
+588 VGIGAPAGGQI
-599 WSTLNDGTRS
+599 WSTLNDGKRS
-609 PGNPTYGKEQ
+609 PGNPSYGKAE

-634 MYSIRPTITDDQVWA
+634 MYSVRPSLTDDQVWS
-649 ILSKTTKPFAPSSE
+649 ILSKTAKPFANNSD
-663 CADELVEAT
+663 CTDELIETT
-672 LNNGTKVM
+672 LNNGTKLT

-694 VKAVQDLNK
+694 VAATEALNK

>member
-1 MKRLTWLASAALA
+1 MKRLLWVTASALCLAL
-14 FTLIAVGFVAGFT
+14 VSAGFAFNSST
-27 SSKKATIF
+27 SHRAEIF
-35 SDPAAKQKPV
+35 SDPAAKSKPV
-45 VGLVLKYR
+45 VGLVLKYK
-53 DGVSP
+53 DGVVAKDI
-58 MNFLGNQVGLD
+58 FGNQVAL
-69 STELTKGEDL
+69 SSELNQGEDL
-79 GLGLYSANF
+79 GLGMYSANF
-88 ESAHSEASSLKI
+88 EEAVSESAARDSANSS
-100 ADSLAGD
+100 AAD
-107 SRIESIYLNHFLS
+107 SRIETIYLNHFL
-120 GANFK
+120 GDADFK
-125 ATTPKTGSLK
+125 AVTPKVGNLK
-135 ASSAPTGLKAVD
+135 ASSVPTGLKVVD

-154 TRARVVLTWNAPKSL
+154 TRARVVLSWNAPKTL
-169 NGGQIWGYRIWKFDA
+169 NGGKLWGYRIWKFDA

-191 LVSNTFSTSRELVVS
+191 LVSNTYSTSRELSVG
-206 NNLVAGATANF
+206 NNLVAGSTANF
-217 KVAAITR
+217 RVAAITR
-224 SSNLKYMAVS
+224 STNLKYMAVS
-234 TQSTAARVVPTATPQ
+234 NQSTAARVTPTATPQ

-269 VQDKV
+269 AQDKI
-274 SRGGLSVSYL
+274 SRGGLSVSY
-284 VTATATDSTTSSCST
+284 VATATATDSTTSSCST
-299 NSNSCVL
+299 TSNSCVL
-306 SGLVATKEYI
+306 SGLVAAKEYI
-316 VQITAT
+316 VQVTAT
-322 NARGSTQSAIVQESL
+322 NERGSTQSAIVQESL
-337 DPMMSLQWYLDS
+337 DPMMRLQWYLDS
-349 TYGVNATDAWKIT
+349 EYGVNATDAWKVT
-362 KGSPSVVVAVVDTGI
+362 KGSPSIVVAVVDSGI

-388 AGYDFISSAS
+388 AGYDFISSS
-398 QARDGNGRDADPS
+398 RQSRDGNGRDADPS

-416 QSNGTPSSWHG
+416 LTSGENSSWHG

-486 ATPAKVINLS
+486 ATPAKVVNLS

-502 STCYTSSPV
+502 STCYTNSPV

-532 DQEATASFPGNCS
+532 DQIATASFPGNCS

-562 SNYSELNSYYGVYI
+562 SNYSDYNRIYDVYI

-609 PGNPTYGKEQ
+609 PGNPTYGKQQ

-634 MYSIRPTITDDQVWA
+634 MYSIRPTITDDQVWS
-649 ILSKTTKPFAPSSE
+649 ILSKTAKRFAASSE
-663 CADELVEAT
+663 CTDQLIETT
-672 LNNGTKVM
+672 LNNGTKVT

>member
-1 MKRLTWLASAALA
+1 MKRLLWVTASALSLAL
-14 FTLIAVGFVAGFT
+14 VSAGFAFSSST
-27 SSKKATIF
+27 SHRAEIF
-35 SDPAAKQKPV
+35 SDPAAKSKPV
-45 VGLVLKYR
+45 VGLVLKYK
-53 DGVSP
+53 DVVVAKDI
-58 MNFLGNQVGLD
+58 FGNQVAL
-69 STELTKGEDL
+69 SSELNQGEDL
-79 GLGLYSANF
+79 GLGMYSANF
-88 ESAHSEASSLKI
+88 EAAVSEPAALDI
-100 ADSLAGD
+100 ANSIAAD
-107 SRIESIYLNHFLS
+107 SRIETIYLNHFL
-120 GANFK
+120 GDADFK
-125 ATTPKTGSLK
+125 AVTPKVGNLK
-135 ASSAPTGLKAVD
+135 ASSVPTGLKVVD

-154 TRARVVLTWNAPKSL
+154 TRARVVLSWNAPKTL
-169 NGGQIWGYRIWKFDA
+169 NGGKLWGYRIWKFDA

-191 LVSNTFSTSRELVVS
+191 LVSNTYSTSRELSVA
-206 NNLVAGATANF
+206 NNLVAGSTANF
-217 KVAAITR
+217 RVAAITR
-224 SSNLKYMAVS
+224 STNLKYMAVS
-234 TQSTAARVVPTATPQ
+234 NQSTAARVTPTATPQ

-269 VQDKV
+269 AQDKI
-274 SRGGLSVSYL
+274 SRGGLSVSY
-284 VTATATDSTTSSCST
+284 VATATATDSTTSSCST
-299 NSNSCVL
+299 TSNSCVL
-306 SGLVATKEYI
+306 SGLVAAKEYI
-316 VQITAT
+316 VQVTAT
-322 NARGSTQSAIVQESL
+322 NERGSTQSAIVQESL
-337 DPMMSLQWYLDS
+337 DPMMRLQWYLDS
-349 TYGVNATDAWKIT
+349 EYGVNATDAWKVT
-362 KGSPSVVVAVVDTGI
+362 KGSPSIVVAVVDSGI

-388 AGYDFISSAS
+388 AGYDFISSS
-398 QARDGNGRDADPS
+398 RESRDGNGRDADPS

-416 QSNGTPSSWHG
+416 LTSGENSSWHG

-502 STCYTSSPV
+502 STCYTNSPV

-532 DQEATASFPGNCS
+532 DQIATASFPGNCS

-562 SNYSELNSYYGVYI
+562 SNYSDYNRIYDVYI

-609 PGNPTYGKEQ
+609 PGNPTYGKQQ

-634 MYSIRPTITDDQVWA
+634 MYSIRPTITDDQVWS
-649 ILSKTTKPFAPSSE
+649 ILSKTAKPFAASSE
-663 CADELVEAT
+663 CTDQLIETT
-672 LNNGTKVM
+672 LNNGTKVT

-694 VKAVQDLNK
+694 VKSVQDLNK

>member
-1 MKRLTWLASAALA
+1 MKRLLWVTASALSLAL
-14 FTLIAVGFVAGFT
+14 VSAGFAFNSST
-27 SSKKATIF
+27 SHRAEIF
-35 SDPAAKQKPV
+35 SDPAAKSKPV
-45 VGLVLKYR
+45 VGLVLKYK
-53 DGVSP
+53 DGVVAKDI
-58 MNFLGNQVGLD
+58 FGNQVAL
-69 STELTKGEDL
+69 SSELNQGEDL
-79 GLGLYSANF
+79 GLGMYSANF
-88 ESAHSEASSLKI
+88 EAAVSESAALDI
-100 ADSLAGD
+100 ANSIAGD
-107 SRIESIYLNHFLS
+107 SRIETIYFNHFL
-120 GANFK
+120 GDADFK
-125 ATTPKTGSLK
+125 AVTPKVGNLK
-135 ASSAPTGLKAVD
+135 ASSVPTGLKAVD

-154 TRARVVLTWNAPKSL
+154 TRARVVLSWNAPKTL
-169 NGGQIWGYRIWKFDA
+169 NGGKLWGYRIWKFDA

-191 LVSNTFSTSRELVVS
+191 LVSNTYSTSRELSVA
-206 NNLVAGATANF
+206 NNLVAGSTANF
-217 KVAAITR
+217 RVAAITR
-224 SSNLKYMAVS
+224 STNLKYMAVS
-234 TQSTAARVVPTATPQ
+234 NQSTAARVTPTATPQ

-269 VQDKV
+269 AQDKI
-274 SRGGLSVSYL
+274 SRGGLSVSY
-284 VTATATDSTTSSCST
+284 VATATATDSTTSSCST
-299 NSNSCVL
+299 TSNSCVL
-306 SGLVATKEYI
+306 SGLVAAKEYI
-316 VQITAT
+316 VQVTAT
-322 NARGSTQSAIVQESL
+322 NERGSTQSAIVQESL
-337 DPMMSLQWYLDS
+337 DPMMRLQWYLDS
-349 TYGVNATDAWKIT
+349 EYGVNATDAWKVT
-362 KGSPSVVVAVVDTGI
+362 KGSPSIVVAVVDSGI

-388 AGYDFISSAS
+388 AGYDFISSS
-398 QARDGNGRDADPS
+398 RESRDGNGRDADPS

-416 QSNGTPSSWHG
+416 LTSGENSSWHG

-502 STCYTSSPV
+502 STCYTNSPV

-532 DQEATASFPGNCS
+532 DQIATASFPGNCS

-562 SNYSELNSYYGVYI
+562 SNYSDYNRIYDVYI

-609 PGNPTYGKEQ
+609 PGNPTYGKQQ

-634 MYSIRPTITDDQVWA
+634 MYSIRPTITDDQVWS
-649 ILSKTTKPFAPSSE
+649 ILSKTAKPFAASSE
-663 CADELVEAT
+663 CTDQLIETT
-672 LNNGTKVM
+672 LNNGTKVT

>member
-1 MKRLTWLASAALA
+1 MKRLLWVTASALSLAL
-14 FTLIAVGFVAGFT
+14 VSAGFAFNSST
-27 SSKKATIF
+27 SHRAQIF
-35 SDPAAKQKPV
+35 SDPAAKSKPV
-45 VGLVLKYR
+45 VGLVLKYK
-53 DGVSP
+53 DGVVAKDI
-58 MNFLGNQVGLD
+58 FGNQVAL
-69 STELTKGEDL
+69 SSELNQGEDL
-79 GLGLYSANF
+79 GLGMYSANF
-88 ESAHSEASSLKI
+88 EEAVSESAARDI
-100 ADSLAGD
+100 ANSIAAD
-107 SRIESIYLNHFLS
+107 SRIETIYLNHFL
-120 GANFK
+120 GDADFK
-125 ATTPKTGSLK
+125 AVTPKVGNLK
-135 ASSAPTGLKAVD
+135 ASSVPTGLKVVD

-154 TRARVVLTWNAPKSL
+154 TRARVVLSWNAPKTL
-169 NGGQIWGYRIWKFDA
+169 NGGKLWGYRIWKFDA

-191 LVSNTFSTSRELVVS
+191 LVSNTYSTSRELSVG
-206 NNLVAGATANF
+206 NNLVAGSTANF
-217 KVAAITR
+217 RVAAITR
-224 SSNLKYMAVS
+224 STNLKYMAVS
-234 TQSTAARVVPTATPQ
+234 NQSTAARVTPTATPQ

-269 VQDKV
+269 AQDKI
-274 SRGGLSVSYL
+274 SRGGLSVSY
-284 VTATATDSTTSSCST
+284 VATATATDSTTSSCST
-299 NSNSCVL
+299 TSNSCVL
-306 SGLVATKEYI
+306 SGLVAAKEYI
-316 VQITAT
+316 VQVTAT
-322 NARGSTQSAIVQESL
+322 NERGSTQSAIVQESL
-337 DPMMSLQWYLDS
+337 DPMMRLQWYLDS
-349 TYGVNATDAWKIT
+349 EYGVNATDAWEIT
-362 KGSPSVVVAVVDTGI
+362 KGSPSIVVAVVDSGI

-388 AGYDFISSAS
+388 AGYDFISSS
-398 QARDGNGRDADPS
+398 RQSRDGNGRDADPS

-416 QSNGTPSSWHG
+416 LTRGENSSWHG

-437 SNSIGITGV
+437 SNSIGITGI
-446 APRVKI
+446 APRVKV

-502 STCYTSSPV
+502 STCYSYSPV

-562 SNYSELNSYYGVYI
+562 SNYSDYNRIYDVYI

-609 PGNPTYGKEQ
+609 PGNPTYGKQQ

-634 MYSIRPTITDDQVWA
+634 MYSIRPTITDDQVWS
-649 ILSKTTKPFAPSSE
+649 ILSKTAKPFAPSSE
-663 CADELVEAT
+663 CADNLAEAT
-672 LNNGTKVM
+672 LNNGTKVT